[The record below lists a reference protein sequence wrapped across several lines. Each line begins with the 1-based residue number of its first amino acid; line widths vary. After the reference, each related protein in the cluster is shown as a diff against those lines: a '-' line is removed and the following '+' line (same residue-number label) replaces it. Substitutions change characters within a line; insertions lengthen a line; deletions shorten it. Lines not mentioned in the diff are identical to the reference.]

1 MLLLVMIPVNVANV
15 VDIADIDKSYH
26 FKSSESLHY
35 RLIKTKASLSPLLI
49 IGKIVRDEAPE

>member
-1 MLLLVMIPVNVANV
+1 MIPVNVANV